1 MNYFTYI
8 KFLNQMIKEHKKNL
22 IMLIFLMIV
31 LVIFESFS
39 FSLILPIVESLL
51 PTERNV
57 VFFESIFKNFNFL
70 NIEYKFIFFAS
81 IFFIIY
87 LSKII
92 FNIFFSWYQNN
103 FFCKILTYLSD
114 QLYKKYIN
122 QNIIFHKNADISILL
137 RNLNSELSIFL
148 REGMASAPPTSFK
161 INNEQFLS
169 VVVTGGGQRSS
180 QKLKKIITFS
190 LKN

>member
-8 KFLNQMIKEHKKNL
+8 KFLNQILIKEHKKNL

-70 NIEYKFIFFAS
+70 NIEYKFIFFCIY
-81 IFFIIY
+81 IFY
-87 LSKII
+87 
-92 FNIFFSWYQNN
+92 NIFIKNN
-103 FFCKILTYLSD
+103 F
-114 QLYKKYIN
+114 
-122 QNIIFHKNADISILL
+122 
-137 RNLNSELSIFL
+137 
-148 REGMASAPPTSFK
+148 
-161 INNEQFLS
+161 
-169 VVVTGGGQRSS
+169 
-180 QKLKKIITFS
+180 
-190 LKN
+190 